1 MKLKNRFFALG
12 VTASLVLA
20 GIVSYYAS
28 GDPDGLEKVAEEK
41 GFIEDATEHSL
52 GNSPFADYGTTGI
65 ADDRLS
71 VGLAGIFGVLLMLG
85 LSTLLFKFLA
95 SRKP

>member
-12 VTASLVLA
+12 VFVTLVLA
-20 GIVSYYAS
+20 GVVSYYAS

-41 GFIEDATEHSL
+41 GFLADATDHGL
-52 GNSPFADYGTTGI
+52 GDSPLADYGVSGI

-71 VGLAGIFGVLLMLG
+71 IALAGTIGVFLMLA
-85 LSTLLFKFLA
+85 LSTLMFKFLA
-95 SRKP
+95 KRK